1 MRTTASQVET
11 RQTDTAVE
19 SLLLYWIA
27 YRHVQGK
34 LIKQYIGM
42 PAKVT
47 IARLEE
53 VADDPVTR
61 AEDAITF
68 VSQKV
73 ASRPKWLMAFEYKRI
88 CELFCTFSRRM

>member
-1 MRTTASQVET
+1 MGTTVSQVET
-11 RQTDTAVE
+11 RQTDTALE

-27 YRHVQGK
+27 YRHVYGR

-42 PAKVT
+42 PAKVI

-53 VADDPVTR
+53 LADDPEKR
-61 AEDAITF
+61 LEDEIAF

-73 ASRPKWLMAFEYKRI
+73 ASRSKWLMAFEHKRI
-88 CELFCTFSRRM
+88 CELF